1 MSEFT
6 LEPLEDYPQRERV
19 LALAAEHADAVDAGE
34 RSPFENLREIAK
46 DGLLT
51 LGRTGSLLPQVSVA
65 FDLASQDA
73 TTGFSLWAHRS
84 TIAFFDAVNQIGRA
98 HV

>member
-51 LGRTGSLLPQVSVA
+51 LGRTGSGIYPKPVA
-65 FDLASQDA
+65 GA
-73 TTGFSLWAHRS
+73 AHNVFRYES
-84 TIAFFDAVNQIGRA
+84 
-98 HV
+98 

>member
-65 FDLASQDA
+65 FDLASQPPSRSYRSSWPQPNPRA
-73 TTGFSLWAHRS
+73 AHGSPHQRTQS
-84 TIAFFDAVNQIGRA
+84 
-98 HV
+98 

>member
-1 MSEFT
+1 MSNVT
-6 LEPLEDYPQRERV
+6 IEPLHSYPERERV

-51 LGRTGSLLPQVSVA
+51 LGRTGS
-65 FDLASQDA
+65 
-73 TTGFSLWAHRS
+73 
-84 TIAFFDAVNQIGRA
+84 
-98 HV
+98 

>member
-51 LGRTGSLLPQVSVA
+51 LGAPGLCSRRFRLLLTLPRRMRQPGSRCGRIVLRLR
-65 FDLASQDA
+65 
-73 TTGFSLWAHRS
+73 SLMR
-84 TIAFFDAVNQIGRA
+84 
-98 HV
+98 